1 MRSVHLG
8 YSNEMM
14 PTGSA
19 EGLGIKP
26 GLMLISADYY
36 GAFNYEDN
44 TYVVMKVISD
54 EYNRFPHLLNKFIV
68 RESIYDLY
76 VDGSGNLYLNQEE
89 TDITNMFERY
99 LNSPEIKDKITGTP
113 SMVPLFNGV
122 YIPPKSYS
130 LLELGPEEYY
140 VSAVSILPEVFDRKK
155 NELKRCRSNTF
166 SDLQHQMTNPQDER
180 IVIK

>member
-19 EGLGIKP
+19 EGIGIKP

-44 TYVVMKVISD
+44 TYIVMKVVSD

-76 VDGSGNLYLNQEE
+76 VDGGGNLYLNQEE

-130 LLELGPEEYY
+130 LLELGPETNHVY
-140 VSAVSILPEVFDRKK
+140 AVSILPEVFNRKK
-155 NELKRCRSNTF
+155 SELKKCGSNTF
-166 SDLQHQMTNPQDER
+166 SDLQHKMANLYDAPM
-180 IVIK
+180 VK